1 MFRRRIL
8 LLMVLGLIFTTFSA
22 VYAGDEA
29 DDMMAASTLVGL
41 SKLFSDNFSAS
52 ETLGKP
58 VSAGEYVI
66 IPVVCKVAGFGFGGK
81 SEDKEQAKVSS
92 KKSNKGDKEEQRF
105 GLGSG
110 FMLKPVAL
118 IIVKQGGNFEIVKL
132 DPGFFA
138 QLAKHMSKSMSGMLK
153 NVLVKLFKMRKE
165 KRKEKMRKLKRKKR
179 ATKRP
184 GKNLSPGM
192 RRGPGSRPGHPVPPQ
207 HRPQHGGRPP
217 FNP

>member
-8 LLMVLGLIFTTFSA
+8 LLMVLGLIFTTFSTG
-22 VYAGDEA
+22 YAEENSN
-29 DDMMAASTLVGL
+29 DMMAASTLVGL

-81 SEDKEQAKVSS
+81 SEDKEEEKGTS
-92 KKSNKGDKEEQRF
+92 KTTRKGDKEENRF

-118 IIVKQGGNFEIVKL
+118 IIVRQGGDFEIVKL
-132 DPGFFA
+132 NPGFFG
-138 QLAKHMSKSMSGMLK
+138 QLAKHMSKAMSGMFK
-153 NVLVKLFKMRKE
+153 NTLIKLFKMRKE
-165 KRKEKMRKLKRKKR
+165 NKKAKINQLRKKR
-179 ATKRP
+179 RQMKRS
-184 GKNLSPGM
+184 GKNIPPQM
-192 RRGPGSRPGHPVPPQ
+192 RKGPMQGPRPPMPPQ
-207 HRPQHGGRPP
+207 HRPPHGRPP